1 MIGMAE
7 TKLVTGATGNVESE
21 VTKQL
26 SNSTS
31 DLNLNA
37 AVRSGDANIS
47 YSRKNSSGEQKDKGR
62 VHQVVIDYNRPETI
76 VEGLKDVDK
85 LFVLTPTHP
94 NIVEFTS
101 NLANGAKKAEVVKH
115 IVKLSHIGADAHEP
129 KITITSLR
137 RQAEK
142 VIEESGIPYTFLSSN
157 FFMQNFINFYGQM
170 IKSQNSFSLSAGDG
184 KVSFVDV
191 RDIASVATRVLTEE
205 DKDEHIDKSY
215 DITGPES
222 LIYSETADILS
233 IEVGKKIRYIN
244 ISEDQVRQLIR
255 NFGMN
260 DLHTNVLIELLKITR
275 DGYLSEVSSA
285 VEEVTGKKPISLS
298 SPTIMCRHLIDIQI
312 TIP

>member
-1 MIGMAE
+1 MAE
-7 TKLVTGATGNVESE
+7 TILVTGATGNVGSE

-31 DLNLNA
+31 DLNLKA

-47 YSRKNSSGEQKDKGR
+47 YSSKNGSGEQKNKGR
-62 VHQVVIDYNRPETI
+62 VNQVVIDYNRPETI

-101 NLANGAKKAEVVKH
+101 NLVNGAKKAEGKGVKH
-115 IVKLSHIGADAHEP
+115 IVKLSHIRADAHEP
-129 KITITSLR
+129 EITITSLH

-142 VIEESGIPYTFLSSN
+142 VIEESGIPYIFLRSN

-191 RDIASVATRVLTEE
+191 RDIASVATRVLTEDN
-205 DKDEHIDKSY
+205 DKYKGKAY
-215 DITGPES
+215 TITGPES
-222 LIYSETADILS
+222 LTYAQTADILS
-233 IEVGKKIRYIN
+233 LEVGKKIHYKN
-244 ISEDQVRQLIR
+244 ISEDQMRQMIR

-260 DLHTNVLIELLKITR
+260 VWHTNVLIELLKITR

-285 VEEVTGKKPISLS
+285 VEKVTDRKPISFS
-298 SPTIMCRHLIDIQI
+298 QFAKNYAQAFR
-312 TIP
+312 